1 MKIKNPKKSLGQ
13 NFLTDKNII
22 DIIVN
27 KGDIKQNDIILEI
40 GPGTGNLTERIL
52 FQKPLKLFAIEK
64 DKILANKLR
73 EKFNKKINLIND
85 DILNLDEKIFSYD
98 SIVVFGNLPYNIS
111 TKILSSLILLKKWPP
126 WYHTLILMFQPLH
139 QSQALGLNLFHHLLY
154 RVRML
159 MNHFRKLPIQ
169 RCLASLLGF
178 HLFHH

>member
-64 DKILANKLR
+64 IKYKTMNV
-73 EKFNKKINLIND
+73 KFY
-85 DILNLDEKIFSYD
+85 ER
-98 SIVVFGNLPYNIS
+98 
-111 TKILSSLILLKKWPP
+111 
-126 WYHTLILMFQPLH
+126 
-139 QSQALGLNLFHHLLY
+139 LFFL
-154 RVRML
+154 
-159 MNHFRKLPIQ
+159 
-169 RCLASLLGF
+169 
-178 HLFHH
+178 